1 MEEAP
6 KRVTWEPRGADGIG
20 LMIEGEA
27 KPPIKRGFASSSI
40 GKPIGRAGVRK
51 QETQARSKQGGRAD
65 NNKNRCRFDYYRR
78 HLKQGS
84 PKKSN
89 IPQAKNSRTGAGRII
104 FRRREALLRGSPLGG
119 RWVAGLMIE
128 GEAKP
133 PIKRGFASS
142 SIGKPAGW
150 AGGLREEQEDGCV
163 EDNF

>member
-1 MEEAP
+1 MQSPQSKGALHHP
-6 KRVTWEPRGADGIG
+6 LSASQLGGRG
-20 LMIEGEA
+20 E
-27 KPPIKRGFASSSI
+27 
-40 GKPIGRAGVRK
+40 RK

-78 HLKQGS
+78 HLKKGS

-89 IPQAKNSRTGAGRII
+89 ITQAKNERMGAGRII
-104 FRRREALLRGSPLGG
+104 FRRRKALLWGSPLGG

-150 AGGLREEQEDGCV
+150 AGGLREEQEEGCG

>member
-1 MEEAP
+1 MKQSPQSKGALLHP
-6 KRVTWEPRGADGIG
+6 LSASQLGGRG
-20 LMIEGEA
+20 E
-27 KPPIKRGFASSSI
+27 
-40 GKPIGRAGVRK
+40 RK

-89 IPQAKNSRTGAGRII
+89 ITQAKNERTGEGRII
-104 FRRREALLRGSPLGG
+104 FRRRKALLWGSPLGG

-133 PIKRGFASS
+133 PIKKGLCFILYRQASWVGGGIARGTR
-142 SIGKPAGW
+142 GRVR
-150 AGGLREEQEDGCV
+150 GG
-163 EDNF
+163 